1 MWSFNRDGQCDVGLE
16 RDRNEA
22 MGVDRDSKRSARADL
37 VNRAR
42 PQRGVALLD
51 AAFPA
56 SAPIPGVVDQT
67 AER

>member
-1 MWSFNRDGQCDVGLE
+1 
-16 RDRNEA
+16 
-22 MGVDRDSKRSARADL
+22 MGVDLSRKRNARADL

-56 SAPIPGVVDQT
+56 SSPIPGVVDQT
-67 AER
+67 AGH